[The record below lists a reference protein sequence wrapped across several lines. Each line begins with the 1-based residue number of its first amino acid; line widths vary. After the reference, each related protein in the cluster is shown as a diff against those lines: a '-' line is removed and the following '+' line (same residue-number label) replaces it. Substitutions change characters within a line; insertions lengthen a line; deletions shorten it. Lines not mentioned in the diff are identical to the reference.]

1 MDRFPNDV
9 LPNRIRPRVR
19 RASLATGACIALTV
33 LLAACGGGGSDEPA
47 ADLNDP
53 TQGPLAKLLG
63 FDVSPADQRAKELEV
78 QQVLVE
84 CMKAEGWEYQPV
96 DYSAMNGSFT
106 EEFEEQISDPQAYGE
121 KYGYGVVRGY
131 ELQPDFSSS
140 GFEDPNMDYL
150 NSLTMA
156 EQQEYNAALYGEQ
169 SFVEADAIVEGDEGE
184 ATEFVMPSLE
194 EQGCY
199 GQAQLEVYGESP
211 LNDPDMQERLNEL
224 FEDSESDPAMTEAY
238 ESWASCMAERDPSY
252 EFANPNEV
260 INGFYD
266 RLNTLQG
273 FEPFDEAGDGSGGVI
288 VSGTSSDGP
297 TDEQLEIDEADLE
310 ELRQDELSTWADD
323 WACQQE
329 VDLAQIRRDVEQ
341 RLADDLVAEFPE
353 LGES

>member
-1 MDRFPNDV
+1 MDRFS
-9 LPNRIRPRVR
+9 NRVRPDARPRAR
-19 RASLATGACIALTV
+19 RTPLATGACVALT
-33 LLAACGGGGSDEPA
+33 LILAACGGGGDEPA

-96 DYSAMNGSFT
+96 DYSSMGGGFS
-106 EEFEEQISDPQAYGE
+106 EEYEEQISDPEAYGE

-131 ELQPDFSSS
+131 ELQPDFD
-140 GFEDPNMDYL
+140 GGDFEDPNADYM
-150 NSLTMA
+150 NSLSMA

-169 SFVEADAIVEGDEGE
+169 SFVESDAIDSEEP
-184 ATEFVMPSLE
+184 AEFVMPSLE

-199 GQAQLEVYGESP
+199 GTAQLEVYGESP
-211 LNDPDMQERLNEL
+211 LNDPDMQERLDEL
-224 FEDSESDPAMTEAY
+224 FEDTESDPAITEAY

-252 EFANPNEV
+252 EYTTPNEV

-273 FEPFDEAGDGSGGVI
+273 FEPFAQEGDGSGGVV
-288 VSGTSSDGP
+288 VSGTSSDGL
-297 TDEQLEIDEADLE
+297 TKEQPEIDEADLE
-310 ELRQDELSTWADD
+310 ELRQDELATWADD

-329 VDLAQIRRDVEQ
+329 VDLAQVRRDVEQ

-353 LGES
+353 LGEG

>member
-1 MDRFPNDV
+1 MDRFPNRV
-9 LPNRIRPRVR
+9 RPAARPRVR
-19 RASLATGACIALTV
+19 RTPLATGACVALTV
-33 LLAACGGGGSDEPA
+33 LLAACGGGGGDEPA

-63 FDVSPADQRAKELEV
+63 FDISPADQRAKELEL

-96 DYSAMNGSFT
+96 DYSSMGGGF
-106 EEFEEQISDPQAYGE
+106 EDEYEEQISDPEAYGE

-131 ELQPDFSSS
+131 ELQPSF
-140 GFEDPNMDYL
+140 GTGTEFEDPNADYM

-169 SFVEADAIVEGDEGE
+169 SFSDDEAIDSGE

-199 GQAQLEVYGESP
+199 GTAQLEVYGDSP
-211 LNDPDMQERLNEL
+211 FNDPDMQERLNEL
-224 FEDSESDPAMTEAY
+224 FEDSESDPAVTEDY
-238 ESWASCMAERDPSY
+238 ESWASCMTDRDPSY
-252 EFANPNEV
+252 EYTNPSEV
-260 INGFYD
+260 INGLYD

-273 FEPFDEAGDGSGGVI
+273 FEPFDEEGDSGSGVI
-288 VSGTSSDGP
+288 VSGTSGGLSDDQP
-297 TDEQLEIDEADLE
+297 EIDEADLE
-310 ELRQDELSTWADD
+310 ELRQDELTTWADD

-329 VDLAQIRRDVEQ
+329 VDLAQVRRDVEQ

-353 LGES
+353 LGEG

>member
-1 MDRFPNDV
+1 MHRFPD
-9 LPNRIRPRVR
+9 RARAAARPRVR
-19 RASLATGACIALTV
+19 RTPLAAGACVALTV

-63 FDVSPADQRAKELEV
+63 FDISPADQRAKELEL

-84 CMKAEGWEYQPV
+84 CMKAEGWEYRAV
-96 DYSAMNGSFT
+96 DYSAMSGGFD
-106 EEFEEQISDPQAYGE
+106 EEYQEQISDPEAYGE

-131 ELQPDFSSS
+131 ELQPSFST
-140 GFEDPNMDYL
+140 GAEFEDPNADYM

-169 SFVEADAIVEGDEGE
+169 SFTDDEAIDSGEG
-184 ATEFVMPSLE
+184 TEFVMPSLE

-199 GQAQLEVYGESP
+199 GAAQLEVYGDSP
-211 LNDPDMQERLNEL
+211 FNDPDMQERLNQL
-224 FEDSESDPAMTEAY
+224 FEDSESDPAITEAY
-238 ESWASCMAERDPSY
+238 ESWASCMADRDPSY
-252 EFANPNEV
+252 EYTNPNEV

-273 FEPFDEAGDGSGGVI
+273 FEPMDVEGDGGSGVVI
-288 VSGTSSDGP
+288 AASGSSDGSSDGQP
-297 TDEQLEIDEADLE
+297 EIDEADLE

-329 VDLAQIRRDVEQ
+329 VDLAQVRRDVEQ

-353 LGES
+353 LGED

>member
-1 MDRFPNDV
+1 MDRFPNRARLDT
-9 LPNRIRPRVR
+9 RPRLR
-19 RASLATGACIALTV
+19 RTPLATGACVALTV

-63 FDVSPADQRAKELEV
+63 YDISPADQRAKELEV

-96 DYSAMNGSFT
+96 DYSAMNGSFSD
-106 EEFEEQISDPQAYGE
+106 EYEEQVSDPEAYGE

-131 ELQPDFSSS
+131 ELQPDFSNSD
-140 GFEDPNMDYL
+140 FEDPNADYM

-156 EQQEYNAALYGEQ
+156 EQQEYSAALYGEQ
-169 SFVEADAIVEGDEGE
+169 SVVESDAVGSAE
-184 ATEFVMPSLE
+184 ATEFVMPSLG

-199 GQAQLEVYGESP
+199 GTAQLEVYGETP
-211 LNDPDMQERLNEL
+211 FTNPDMQDRLNQL
-224 FEDSESDPAMTEAY
+224 FEDSESDPAIAAAN
-238 ESWASCMAERDPSY
+238 ESWASCMTERDPSY
-252 EFANPNEV
+252 EYTNPGEV

-273 FEPFDEAGDGSGGVI
+273 FDMPEGGDDGSTGVI
-288 VSGTSSDGP
+288 VSGTSSDGLS
-297 TDEQLEIDEADLE
+297 DEQPEIDEADLE
-310 ELRQDELSTWADD
+310 ELRQDELTTWADHR
-323 WACQQE
+323 ACQQDA
-329 VDLAQIRRDVEQ
+329 DLAQVRRDVEQ

-353 LGES
+353 LGEG